1 MGETSARDRLAEEL
15 RKLKTDSGLTY
26 TRIENQARK
35 QNLRL
40 TRSKLSNW
48 FTGTNVP
55 EADASF
61 TLLVQLL
68 EKHAH
73 ARSGVARRGLQ
84 WWSALQKKAAAER
97 DATGAPKPA
106 ARTAPPAT
114 PSEAAPHSGDV
125 DKAARLLSRLPLDG
139 YWLRWLQDAQ
149 TMLKVPLIVSDPLC
163 DAHRPLETDRPAYVD
178 PELQAAHQ
186 ELVAALGALTY
197 ELNGMNDISDEGQD
211 VLELSNPGTTAARNA
226 LHRQVCQARDS
237 FLLAYD
243 RMINLLNRKNLLSPA
258 PKSPLDI
265 TVDLLAARWAH
276 EGVLAAP
283 LAAGALLPSR
293 DPTAPYYF
301 AVDVASRNDQGPQ
314 IAAVG
319 IEMVKPDG
327 TLAASYRFPARGP
340 GHRPR
345 LPFQLTAYGAG
356 QALANGPEVAV
367 SLQAL
372 RGAVARVRPFAHTG
386 SGQIF
391 HGEWRTMAEMQPF
404 LGTVL
409 PPPPAS

>member
-15 RKLKTDSGLTY
+15 RKLKAASGLTL
-26 TRIENQARK
+26 TLIESQATK
-35 QNLRL
+35 QGLNLKRG
-40 TRSKLSNW
+40 KLSNW
-48 FTGTNVP
+48 FKGTNVP

-61 TLLVQLL
+61 ALLVQLL
-68 EKHAH
+68 E
-73 ARSGVARRGLQ
+73 ARARNKSGVAVRGLP
-84 WWSALQKKAAAER
+84 WWRALRNEAAAER
-97 DATGAPKPA
+97 DATGPKPA
-106 ARTAPPAT
+106 VRPALPAT
-114 PSEAAPHSGDV
+114 QAEADPHPGDV
-125 DKAARLLSRLPLDG
+125 DKAARLLGRLPLDG

-163 DAHRPLETDRPAYVD
+163 DAHRPLETDRPDYVD
-178 PELQAAHQ
+178 PELHAAHQ

-197 ELNGMNDISDEGQD
+197 ELNGMTDISDEGQD
-211 VLELSNPGTTAARNA
+211 VLEIDHPGTTGARNA

-237 FLLAYD
+237 FLPAYD
-243 RMINLLNRKNLLSPA
+243 RMINLLNRKNLLPPA

-276 EGVLAAP
+276 EGALAAP
-283 LAAGALLPSR
+283 LADGALLPSP
-293 DPTAPYYF
+293 DPTAPFYF
-301 AVDVASRNDQGPQ
+301 AVNVASRNDQGPQ

-319 IEMVKPDG
+319 IGMVKPDG

-340 GHRPR
+340 AHRPQ

-356 QALANGPEVAV
+356 QALANAPEVAV

-372 RGAVARVRPFAHTG
+372 GNTVASVRPFAHTG

-391 HGEWRTMAEMQPF
+391 HGEWRTMAEVQPF
-404 LGTVL
+404 LSTVL
-409 PPPPAS
+409 PTPAS

>member
-15 RKLKTDSGLTY
+15 RKLKTASGLTY
-26 TRIENQARK
+26 AQIESQATK
-35 QNLRL
+35 QGLML
-40 TRSKLSNW
+40 KKSKLSNW

-55 EADASF
+55 EANASF
-61 TLLVQLL
+61 TLLIQLL
-68 EKHAH
+68 E
-73 ARSGVARRGLQ
+73 ARARTKTGVAARGLP
-84 WWSALQKKAAAER
+84 WWRALQKEAAVER
-97 DATGAPKPA
+97 DATSAPKPT

-114 PSEAAPHSGDV
+114 PSKAAPHPGDA
-125 DKAARLLSRLPLDG
+125 DKAARLLSLLPLDG

-163 DAHRPLETDRPAYVD
+163 DAHRPLETDRPAYAD
-178 PELQAAHQ
+178 PELHAAHQ
-186 ELVAALGALTY
+186 ELVAALGTLTY
-197 ELNGMNDISDEGQD
+197 ELNGMTDISDEGQD
-211 VLELSNPGTTAARNA
+211 VLELSNPGTPAARNA

-237 FLLAYD
+237 FLPAYD
-243 RMINLLNRKNLLSPA
+243 RMINLLNRKNLLPPA

-283 LAAGALLPSR
+283 LAAGALLPSP

-301 AVDVASRNDQGPQ
+301 AVNVASRNDQGPQ

-340 GHRPR
+340 AHRPQ
-345 LPFQLTAYGAG
+345 LPFQLTAYGTG

-372 RGAVARVRPFAHTG
+372 RSAVAKLRPFAHTG

-391 HGEWRTMAEMQPF
+391 HGEWKTMAEVQPF

-409 PPPPAS
+409 PTPAS

>member
-314 IAAVG
+314 RRRLQHL
-319 IEMVKPDG
+319 PDQP
-327 TLAASYRFPARGP
+327 RRP
-340 GHRPR
+340 GHHRPHRHQQRRPGQPATGALRPPFRRPR
-345 LPFQLTAYGAG
+345 PYC
-356 QALANGPEVAV
+356 
-367 SLQAL
+367 
-372 RGAVARVRPFAHTG
+372 RVRPLCHALNINAAPG
-386 SGQIF
+386 G
-391 HGEWRTMAEMQPF
+391 A
-404 LGTVL
+404 
-409 PPPPAS
+409 ASPDRAGAVSPGPSELRNRPQAPEPVPVALR